1 MTNNALI
8 TGVAGQ
14 DGYYLAKLLL
24 SKGYRVFGQSR
35 NASNARTILGSQ
47 PIALVSFDLRSEKAW
62 SQAIEEHELD
72 EIYHMSGMSFI
83 PSSWDNPTEVI
94 ASNLEV
100 TVHILEAIRAGSRT
114 PRLAF
119 ACSSEIFGQPTSMSQ
134 NEETAMRPMNPY
146 GVTKAASF
154 GLIESY
160 RKRYGLFVCS
170 GILFNHESPRR
181 DPSFVTRKITKAVAA
196 ISQGLQDCL
205 MLGNLEVSRDW
216 GFAEDYMDCM
226 HRMLQNDS
234 PEDFVIGSGRLTRL
248 ETFVAMAFNRV
259 GLNWKDWVSIDPS
272 FARPNEP
279 RSLVADASKAKEKL
293 GWQASTQVEEL
304 IEMMVDYDLELLQLT
319 KRIAA

>member
-1 MTNNALI
+1 MTKNALI
-8 TGVAGQ
+8 TGVTGQ
-14 DGYYLAKLLL
+14 DGFYLAKLLL

-35 NASNARTILGSQ
+35 NASTARNILGAQ

-62 SQAIEEHELD
+62 SQAIEEFELE
-72 EIYHMSGMSFI
+72 EIYHMAGVSFI
-83 PSSWDNPTEVI
+83 PSSWENPTEAI
-94 ASNLEV
+94 AANLEV
-100 TVHILEAIRAGSRT
+100 TAHILEAIRSCSRT

-119 ACSSEIFGQPTSMSQ
+119 ACSSEIFGRPSNSPQ
-134 NEETAMRPMNPY
+134 NEESIFRPMNPY

-154 GLIESY
+154 GLVESY
-160 RKRYGLFVCS
+160 RQRYGLFACS

-181 DPSFVTRKITKAVAA
+181 PPSFVTRKITKAVAA
-196 ISQGLQDCL
+196 ISYGIQDRL
-205 MLGNLEVSRDW
+205 MLGNLDVARDW
-216 GFAEDYMDCM
+216 GYALDYVDCM
-226 HRMLQNDS
+226 HRMLQNDT

-248 ETFVAMAFNRV
+248 ENFVDMAFNRV